1 MPSILSPL
9 ISKPHLNN
17 IIQERIRCTTLTMA
31 TLPPTGLPTGTDKLE
46 YIKEL
51 INDLSEDLNQELY
64 LPDDRAA
71 VLDQLKILT
80 RDPTNAD
87 PLYTEEGVS
96 TLLRHAYDK
105 PSTKS
110 ADAARRVLANAMVL
124 KPVTRDIFVNKGF
137 APNACQGLNG
147 GSFDDEFLNSRI
159 LFLSTYGTKV
169 DLKKLID
176 DEKLADRISE
186 NLARHTKESK
196 AKSDPMQDMALVES
210 AKLLF
215 NVTYYCPDKS
225 SSFTS
230 AIPHLVALLLKQDI
244 SQTKPLDPPVGFIV
258 NALANLD
265 VGSSDC
271 QKSIHP
277 EGDPEKVVSR
287 LISILDAAMKN
298 VPDDQLDAT
307 VSPLLGVI
315 SSIYK
320 HAPDSSKKYIQAKLL
335 PTEEDRKEVLGKGD
349 ALSAKLL
356 QNFNNPLA
364 PSVGTV
370 IQHLLYDL
378 SENDANKFV
387 ENVGYGFAS
396 GFLFQNNIPIP
407 PSASDPGSQKPVNPV
422 TGQHVDAE
430 KPVDEPEMTEEEKER
445 EAERLFVL
453 FERLKNTGVVDI
465 QNPVEA
471 AMREGRYRELKD
483 DEVEEIE

>member
-1 MPSILSPL
+1 
-9 ISKPHLNN
+9 
-17 IIQERIRCTTLTMA
+17 MA
-31 TLPPTGLPTGTDKLE
+31 TLPPSGLPTGADKLE

-51 INDLSEDLNQELY
+51 INDLTEDLKEELY

-71 VLDQLKILT
+71 ALDQLKVLT

-96 TLLRHAYDK
+96 MLLRHAYDK

-124 KPVTRDIFVNKGF
+124 KPVTREIFVNKGF

-159 LFLSTYGTKV
+159 LFLSTYGTNV

-186 NLARHTKESK
+186 NLARHAKESK
-196 AKSDPMQDMALVES
+196 AKSDTMQSMALVET

-215 NVTYYCPDKS
+215 NVTHFCPDKS
-225 SSFTS
+225 SSFNS
-230 AIPHLVALLLKQDI
+230 AIPHLVALLLRQDI
-244 SQTKPLDPPVGFIV
+244 SQTKPLDPPVGFII

-265 VGSSDC
+265 IGSSGC
-271 QKSIHP
+271 QKFIHP
-277 EGDPEKVVSR
+277 EEDPEKAVSQ

-298 VPDDQLDAT
+298 VPDNQLDAT
-307 VSPLLGVI
+307 VTPLVGVI
-315 SSIYK
+315 KSIHE
-320 HAPDSSKKYIQAKLL
+320 HAPNSSKKYMREKLL

-364 PSVGTV
+364 PSIGTV
-370 IQHLLYDL
+370 IQFLLYDL
-378 SENDANKFV
+378 SDNDANKFV

-453 FERLKNTGVVDI
+453 FERLKKTGIVDI

-471 AMREGRYRELKD
+471 AVREGRYRELKD

>member
-1 MPSILSPL
+1 
-9 ISKPHLNN
+9 
-17 IIQERIRCTTLTMA
+17 MA
-31 TLPPTGLPTGTDKLE
+31 TLPPVGLPTGIEKHK
-46 YIKEL
+46 YIQEL
-51 INDLSEDLNQELY
+51 VNDLTEDLKEELY

-71 VLDQLKILT
+71 ALDQLKVLT

-87 PLYTEEGVS
+87 PLYTEEAISV
-96 TLLRHAYDK
+96 LLRHAYDK

-124 KPVTRDIFVNKGF
+124 KPITREIFVNKGF

-159 LFLSTYGTKV
+159 LFLSTYGTKI

-186 NLARHTKESK
+186 NLARHAKGPDSGK
-196 AKSDPMQDMALVES
+196 AKSDPMQDMALVET

-215 NVTYYCPDKS
+215 NVTHFCPDKA
-225 SSFTS
+225 SSFNS
-230 AIPHLVALLLKQDI
+230 AIPHLITLLLKQDI

-258 NALANLD
+258 NALANLE

-271 QKSIHP
+271 RTSIHP
-277 EGDPEKVVSR
+277 EDDPEKIVSR
-287 LISILDAAMKN
+287 LVSILDSALKN
-298 VPDDQLDAT
+298 VADNQLDAT
-307 VSPLLGVI
+307 VTPLVGVI
-315 SSIYK
+315 KTIYE
-320 HAPDSSKKYIQAKLL
+320 HAPDSSKKYIREKLL
-335 PTEEDRKEVLGKGD
+335 PTEKDRSEVLGKGD
-349 ALSAKLL
+349 TLSAKLL

-364 PSVGTV
+364 PSIGTV

-378 SENDANKFV
+378 SDNDPNKFV

-396 GFLFQNNIPIP
+396 GFLFQNNIPVP
-407 PSASDPGSQKPVNPV
+407 PSASEPGTQKPVNPV

-453 FERLKNTGVVDI
+453 FERLKQTGIVDI

>member
-1 MPSILSPL
+1 
-9 ISKPHLNN
+9 
-17 IIQERIRCTTLTMA
+17 MA
-31 TLPPTGLPTGTDKLE
+31 TLPPTGLPTGTNKLE

-51 INDLSEDLNQELY
+51 VNDLTEDLKEELY

-71 VLDQLKILT
+71 ALDQLKVLT

-87 PLYTEEGVS
+87 PLYTEEGIS

-105 PSTKS
+105 PTTKS

-124 KPVTRDIFVNKGF
+124 KPITREIFVNKGF
-137 APNACQGLNG
+137 APKACQGLNG
-147 GSFDDEFLNSRI
+147 GSYDDEFLNSRI
-159 LFLSTYGTKV
+159 LFLSTYGTNV
-169 DLKKLID
+169 GLKSLID
-176 DEKLADRISE
+176 DEKLADRIVE
-186 NLARHTKESK
+186 NLARHAKESNSGK

-215 NVTYYCPDKS
+215 NVTHFCPDKS

-230 AIPHLVALLLKQDI
+230 AIPHLVALLLRQDI

-265 VGSSDC
+265 VGSPDC
-271 QKSIHP
+271 QQSIHP
-277 EGDPEKVVSR
+277 EEDPEKLVSR
-287 LISILDAAMKN
+287 LISILDAALKN
-298 VPDDQLDAT
+298 VPDNQLDAT
-307 VSPLLGVI
+307 VTPLVGVI
-315 SSIYK
+315 KSIYE
-320 HAPDSSKKYIQAKLL
+320 HAPNSSKKYMRDKLL
-335 PTEEDRKEVLGKGD
+335 PTQEDRKEVLGKGD

-364 PSVGTV
+364 PSIGTV

-378 SENDANKFV
+378 SDNDANKFV

-407 PSASDPGSQKPVNPV
+407 PSASDAGSQKPVNPV

-453 FERLKNTGVVDI
+453 FERLKKTGIVDI

-471 AMREGRYRELKD
+471 AVREGRYRELKD